1 MDKAILR
8 TGNVPVFEMLAGA
21 LILAVGMGF
30 GRFSFT
36 GLYPMMVRE
45 GAITVSGGSLAASAN
60 YAGYLVGALVVG
72 RLDHRRAAA
81 LCKFAMLG
89 TIICLGALS
98 LHLPAGP
105 IVAIRFIAGAMSAVT
120 MVAISV
126 WLFHI
131 IGYHHGAPVLYSGV
145 GVGIV
150 ASAEIIAAG
159 NSIGI
164 SSFALWLVLAVAC
177 AVLCALAWS
186 KVHHSPSSSI
196 PDGQELSD
204 PAIVPAPT
212 LGPWL
217 LVLIYGL
224 AGFGYIV
231 TATYLPLLVKNALQ
245 HTNPVHVWAAFGLA
259 ATPSCFFW
267 HWLHHKLNSRTTMAI
282 NLIVQAVGVV
292 LPVFEPS
299 ALVFLA
305 SAILVGGTFVGTV
318 TIAMPAAK
326 RVADKIRFNIMAT
339 MTAAYG
345 VGQIVGPLVS
355 NALFSHTH
363 SFNQP
368 LIAAGAALVVAALAC
383 FG

>member
-1 MDKAILR
+1 L
-8 TGNVPVFEMLAGA
+8 
-21 LILAVGMGF
+21 
-30 GRFSFT
+30 
-36 GLYPMMVRE
+36 
-45 GAITVSGGSLAASAN
+45 
-60 YAGYLVGALVVG
+60 
-72 RLDHRRAAA
+72 
-81 LCKFAMLG
+81 AMLG

-98 LHLPAGP
+98 LHLPTES
-105 IVAIRFIAGAMSAVT
+105 IVSIRFIAGVMSAVT
-120 MVAISV
+120 MVAVSV

-131 IGYHHGAPVLYSGV
+131 IGYHHGAPILYSGV
-145 GVGIV
+145 GAGIV

-159 NSIGI
+159 GSSGI
-164 SSFALWLVLAVAC
+164 SSFALWTVLALAS
-177 AVLCALAWS
+177 AILCALAWS
-186 KVHHSPSSSI
+186 KVNHKNSSTI
-196 PDGQELSD
+196 PDGQELAD

-212 LGPWL
+212 LGPWM

-245 HTNPVHVWAAFGLA
+245 HTNPVHIWAAFGLA

-267 HWLHHKLNSRTTMAI
+267 HWLHHKLSSRTTMAI
-282 NLIVQAVGVV
+282 NLVVQAVGVV
-292 LPVFEPS
+292 LPVFDPS
-299 ALVFLA
+299 APVFLA

-318 TIAMPAAK
+318 AIAMPAAM
-326 RVADKIRFNIMAT
+326 RVADKVRFNIMAT

-345 VGQIVGPLVS
+345 VGQIVGPLAS
-355 NALFSHTH
+355 HALFSHTQ